1 MYCARREVS
10 HEQAGFSRN
19 LENRIGARVGG
30 SGLSRSGA
38 GTECRHVRHVG
49 GDVHR
54 GDSNAFIPVNNT
66 IAYRN
71 DIALTGT
78 DGDFTAGPQLPSG
91 ALLDSIQWTF
101 CSEGASTSGN
111 HGMQLVRRDGL
122 VIKGFSRGA
131 DPIGPG
137 CTTVT
142 DDLSALGIVVDNQQN
157 RVELTLTPSFAA
169 DQFNVGVPVT
179 KEQLQPDQFT
189 VAVIAYRLQVSP
201 APASATFGDVPTSHP
216 LFQYVE
222 ALAAAGI
229 TGGCGRGNFCPDAP
243 LTRGQ
248 MAVFLAKALGL
259 QWH

>member
-1 MYCARREVS
+1 MSRRASAGISRIVS
-10 HEQAGFSRN
+10 VPVLAALVFRAPVRAQSVDTFGTSAVTYT
-19 LENRIGARVGG
+19 AVG
-30 SGLSRSGA
+30 
-38 GTECRHVRHVG
+38 
-49 GDVHR
+49 
-54 GDSNAFIPVNNT
+54 SNAFIPVDNT
-66 IAYRN
+66 ITYRN

-78 DGDFTAGPQLPSG
+78 EGDFTAGPLLPSG

-101 CSEGASTSGN
+101 CSEGTSTSGN

-131 DPIGPG
+131 QPIGPG

-142 DDLSALGIVVDNQQN
+142 DDLLALGMVVDNQQN

-169 DQFNVGVPVT
+169 DQFN
-179 KEQLQPDQFT
+179 

-259 QWH
+259 QWQ

>member
-1 MYCARREVS
+1 MSR
-10 HEQAGFSRN
+10 QATAGISRIASA
-19 LENRIGARVGG
+19 LALAVLVFRVPAQAQGVDTF
-30 SGLSRSGA
+30 
-38 GTECRHVRHVG
+38 GTSALTYTAVG
-49 GDVHR
+49 
-54 GDSNAFIPVNNT
+54 SNAFIPVDNT
-66 IAYRN
+66 IPYRN

-78 DGDFTAGPQLPSG
+78 EGDFTAGPLLPSG

-101 CSEGASTSGN
+101 CSEGSSTAGN

-142 DDLSALGIVVDNQQN
+142 DDLLSLGMVVDNQLN

-169 DQFNVGVPVT
+169 DQF
-179 KEQLQPDQFT
+179 T
-189 VAVIAYRLQVSP
+189 VAVIAYRLQVSA
-201 APASATFGDVPTSHP
+201 APAHATFGDVPTSHP
-216 LFQYVE
+216 FFQYVE

-259 QWH
+259 QWQ

>member
-1 MYCARREVS
+1 MSRRTSAGISRIASASALALAGLFLRAPARAQGVDTFGTS
-10 HEQAGFSRN
+10 A
-19 LENRIGARVGG
+19 LTYTAVG
-30 SGLSRSGA
+30 
-38 GTECRHVRHVG
+38 
-49 GDVHR
+49 
-54 GDSNAFIPVNNT
+54 SNAFVPVDNT

-78 DGDFTAGPQLPSG
+78 EGDFTAGPLLPSG

-101 CSEGASTSGN
+101 CSEGASTAGN

-142 DDLSALGIVVDNQQN
+142 DDLSALGMVVDNQLN
-157 RVELTLTPSFAA
+157 RVELTLTPSFSA
-169 DQFNVGVPVT
+169 NR
-179 KEQLQPDQFT
+179 FT

-201 APASATFGDVPTSHP
+201 APAHATFGDVPTSHP
-216 LFQYVE
+216 FFRYVE
-222 ALAAAGI
+222 ALAAGV
-229 TGGCGRGNFCPDAP
+229 TGGCGGGNFCPDAP
-243 LTRGQ
+243 MTRGQ

-259 QWH
+259 QWQ